1 MTSAE
6 DILFCVHPT
15 LALAA
20 YFFIFVN
27 LVQTVFGRNQQCL
40 WRTSAIGWFLLL
52 GGLVSGMVWAQAA
65 WGSYWNWDPK
75 ETATLA
81 LFLSL
86 SAYIVVLERE
96 YGWRYLRLL
105 AISNASLIFIT
116 LMISKLLES
125 LHSHYY

>member
-1 MTSAE
+1 M
-6 DILFCVHPT
+6 
-15 LALAA
+15 
-20 YFFIFVN
+20 N

-40 WRTSAIGWFLLL
+40 WRSSAIAWFLLL
-52 GGLVSGMVWAQAA
+52 GGLISGMVWAQIA

-96 YGWRYLRLL
+96 YGWRHLRLL

-125 LHSHYY
+125 LHSHYV